1 MQTIRYK
8 DYVAEITFDP
18 EAGLFHGDVLDI
30 VDTITFQGRT
40 IEEATRALADS
51 VDDYL
56 AFCAA
61 HGDVPAAG
69 LRSTR

>member
-1 MQTIRYK
+1 MRYRG
-8 DYVAEITFDP
+8 YRAAIAFDT

-30 VDTITFQGRT
+30 VDTVTFQGRT
-40 IEEATRALADS
+40 IADVTRALADS

-61 HGDVPAAG
+61 RGEVPAAG